1 MEPVR
6 EDHEH
11 EHEHEHEH
19 CCREEHGHE
28 EHEHGCCHEEH
39 DHDHEHEHDHGHRHH
54 EHNDGLTCGCG
65 HCHDRDHHHDHD
77 HGHSHGHDHEHGEHS
92 EEEEKR
98 EKLEILIGAVLFAG
112 AVAVKLILGL
122 ETYTWPFIVV
132 FVLAYLVL
140 GRNVLREAFESLTHG
155 GFLDENFLMSVA
167 TIGAFAIQNY
177 PEAVGVMLF
186 FRIGEAFEDAA
197 VEKSRRRISETLD
210 LRPETVTVEEDGAQR
225 TIPAEE
231 AEPGMILIVRPGD
244 RVPLDGTVLEGES
257 FLDNS
262 AITGEPVPVSVR
274 PGDSVFSGGIN
285 TQGLLKLRADKPLGE
300 SMVSRILESV
310 ENAAETKPKID
321 RFISRFARVYTPIV
335 VGLALFT
342 AIVIPL
348 LRGEPFRPWIY
359 TAISF
364 LVMSCPCALVL
375 SVPLAFYCAIGRA
388 SSRGI
393 LFKGGAAVEAL
404 AGVKAAVMD
413 KTGTLT
419 RGEFEV
425 KKLLPA
431 EGVSDKQL
439 LLLAAAAEQP
449 STHPIAHSILR
460 AAEKAGVTLPAVTEM
475 EEYSGKGIRAEA
487 GGKTVLCG
495 NRKLMDAFGVVLPE
509 LPAPETP
516 GATTVYAA
524 ADGVFL
530 GRLEIADG
538 LKEGAAEAVARLT
551 QQGLTPVM
559 LTGDGESSAKAV
571 AETAGI
577 GNVRAGLLPEEKL
590 SALQEIRREIGGALF
605 VGDGIN
611 DAPVLAGADV
621 GAAMGSGA
629 DAAIEAADLVFMN
642 SDVAAVPE
650 AVDTA
655 RRAMRIARENVIFA
669 LAVKG
674 IVMILGITGIFSNMW
689 LAVFA
694 DTGVALLCILNS
706 VRLLGGRKKN

>member
-1 MEPVR
+1 MDVS
-6 EDHEH
+6 
-11 EHEHEHEH
+11 
-19 CCREEHGHE
+19 EEKHGHE
-28 EHEHGCCHEEH
+28 EEELEHEDYGCCHEEH
-39 DHDHEHEHDHGHRHH
+39 DHEEHDHCRGDHDHEHSRH

-65 HCHDRDHHHDHD
+65 HCHDHDHHHDH
-77 HGHSHGHDHEHGEHS
+77 GHDHEHGHEHGEHS

-98 EKLEILIGAVLFAG
+98 EKQEILIGAALFLG
-112 AVAVKLILGL
+112 AVLVKLILGL
-122 ETYTWPFIVV
+122 EAYTWPFIVV

-140 GRNVLREAFESLTHG
+140 GRNVLKEAFESLTHG

-167 TIGAFAIQNY
+167 TIGAFAIREF

-197 VEKSRRRISETLD
+197 VEKSRRRIKETLD
-210 LRPETVTVEEDGAQR
+210 LRPETVTVEADGAQK
-225 TIPAEE
+225 TLPAEE
-231 AEPGMILIVRPGD
+231 AKPGMILIVRPGD

-274 PGDSVFSGGIN
+274 PGDAVFSGGIN
-285 TQGLLKLRADKPLGE
+285 TQGLLKLRADKPLSE

-310 ENAAETKPKID
+310 ENAAATKPKID
-321 RFISRFARVYTPIV
+321 RFISRFAKVYTPIV
-335 VGLALFT
+335 VGLAVFT
-342 AIVIPL
+342 AVAIPL
-348 LRGEPFRPWIY
+348 IRGEAFLPWIY

-404 AGVKAAVMD
+404 AGVRAAVMD
-413 KTGTLT
+413 KTGTIT

-431 EGVSDKQL
+431 EGVPEERL

-460 AAEKAGVTLPAVTEM
+460 AAERAGLRLPPVTEM

-487 GGKTVLCG
+487 GGKTILCG
-495 NRKLMDAFGVVLPE
+495 TRKLMDAFGVVLPE
-509 LPAPETP
+509 FPAPETP
-516 GATTVYAA
+516 GATTVLTA
-524 ADGVFL
+524 ADGNFL

-538 LKEGAAEAVARLT
+538 LKDGAAEAVSRLV
-551 QQGLTPVM
+551 QQGLVPVM
-559 LTGDGESSAKAV
+559 LTGDGESSARAV
-571 AETAGI
+571 GEAAGI
-577 GNVRAGLLPEEKL
+577 GAVRAGLLPEEKI
-590 SALQEIRREIGGALF
+590 SALHEIRQKTGAALF

-669 LAVKG
+669 LAVKAV
-674 IVMILGITGIFSNMW
+674 VMILGITGIFSNMW

-706 VRLLGGRKKN
+706 VRLLGRNKKN